1 MSVSPQKTVFG
12 LPVQIV
18 DGLPADTVI
27 IGNVTIVLQ
36 GGQPVDAL
44 IDGVVMKLGE
54 ADAQG

>member
-1 MSVSPQKTVFG
+1 MSGAPTKTAFG
-12 LPVQIV
+12 LPVEIM
-18 DGLPADTVI
+18 DGLPADTMI

-44 IDGVVMKLGE
+44 IDGVVIKLGE